1 MIMNTSYLRTKEDI
15 DKLFIQDE
23 NKSGKIAFDVNKNI
37 KEIKDRKITSSLLK

>member
-1 MIMNTSYLRTKEDI
+1 MNTSYLRNKEDI

-23 NKSGKIAFDVNKNI
+23 KNKSGQIAFDVNKNI